1 MKNYKLI
8 VLVAAI
14 LGGSVSMAQNHFTE
28 RDTIDVLHYNI
39 CLDMGHHQPQ
49 HIQGWSEVTMRLL
62 QPTEQV
68 SLGLEAATID
78 SVQVNGVGVAASAVG
93 YDRHQL
99 RVPVAS
105 AAEGDTLRVKVYYGS
120 YGWQGSDGG
129 FWCDSDKFYN
139 LGEDRRSRP
148 FSMGRSCL
156 TFIIGNTREIFGKND
171 KELSHALILSLKRKP
186 NVLGI
191 GIAIFIKRWLFYP

>member
-62 QPTEQV
+62 QPTAQV
-68 SLGLEAATID
+68 ALGLEAATID

-99 RVPVAS
+99 RVPVVGV
-105 AAEGDTLRVKVYYGS
+105 AEGDTLCVKLYYGS

-129 FWCDSDKFYN
+129 FWCDSD
-139 LGEDRRSRP
+139 
-148 FSMGRSCL
+148 
-156 TFIIGNTREIFGKND
+156 
-171 KELSHALILSLKRKP
+171 
-186 NVLGI
+186 
-191 GIAIFIKRWLFYP
+191 